1 MSNTNKN
8 ISDIQK
14 AAEQVDS
21 EQIEKNLES
30 GKSVVDTPESLTEE
44 EKTPFIDDEL
54 RTDK

>member
-1 MSNTNKN
+1 MSNINKN
-8 ISDIQK
+8 TSDIQK

-21 EQIEKNLES
+21 GQIKKNIES
-30 GKSVVDTPESLTEE
+30 GKSVDAPESLSEE

>member
-1 MSNTNKN
+1 MSQVNSDT
-8 ISDIQK
+8 SDIQK
-14 AAEQVDS
+14 AAEQVNS

-30 GKSVVDTPESLTEE
+30 DNSVDTPESLTEE